1 MSDSSTTKELL
12 AGMLNKPLFV
22 VIRTP
27 RDLARMPE
35 LLDAHLRWAIR
46 AQERGELFASG
57 PFVSD
62 QASPGELG
70 GMSILRA
77 TDLAEAERLI
87 QSDPF
92 IAEGVYDAD
101 VRKWLLMEGGL
112 TIHVSFSN
120 KSYSL
125 L

>member
-1 MSDSSTTKELL
+1 MNESSSTKELL

-22 VIRTP
+22 VTRTP

-46 AQERGELFASG
+46 AQNRGELFASG

-77 TDLAEAERLI
+77 TDQAEAERLI

-92 IAEGVYDAD
+92 ISEGVYDVD